1 MLIMLMIKKIRLV
14 RVAKLSDMSTYFSQ
28 LHPECKILRLTVR
41 VSKRAEFL
49 TKRDFVHPS
58 VVAAMNAT
66 QILDRFE
73 FVRQYPGVGYFLLI
87 FLVLGAIFGTFGN
100 ALILVSVCRI
110 INMRSLE
117 YIFIANL
124 ALSDM
129 YVTLLA
135 DPMNIVGRYRY
146 IILYSVFA

>member
-1 MLIMLMIKKIRLV
+1 MQDLKVISESIKASGL
-14 RVAKLSDMSTYFSQ
+14 Q
-28 LHPECKILRLTVR
+28 
-41 VSKRAEFL
+41 FL
-49 TKRDFVHPS
+49 TKRDSVHPS
-58 VVAAMNAT
+58 VVTAMNAT

-73 FVRQYPGVGYFLLI
+73 FVRQYPGVGFFLLI

-146 IILYSVFA
+146 VILYSVFA